1 LIPANGPDTFPSEAV
16 VVSDDDYDTR
26 ALGPEFVAELARA
39 INKHSEL
46 LNICPFATV
55 LEFEREPLRA
65 CPREHRRDYGKRAPG
80 H

>member
-1 LIPANGPDTFPSEAV
+1 
-16 VVSDDDYDTR
+16 VVSDDDCDTR

-46 LNICPFATV
+46 LNICLFGTV

-65 CPREHRRDYGKRAPG
+65 CPREYSRNLDKRAPG